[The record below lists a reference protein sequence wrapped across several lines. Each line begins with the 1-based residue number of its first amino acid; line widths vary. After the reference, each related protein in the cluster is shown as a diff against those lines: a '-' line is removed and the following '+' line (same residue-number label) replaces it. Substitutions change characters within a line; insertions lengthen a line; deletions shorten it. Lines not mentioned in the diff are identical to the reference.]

1 MYCSAEITF
10 DEFIGKNLKHLRF
23 VAAELWV
30 SAVFLCLYKMK
41 WISWGFGHEQFH
53 NFTLSFWELWQ
64 AICFEFFITEALR
77 HFCLLFHSKKIFF
90 FSCVKPGEKKEWKYY
105 FSHFFF
111 STKTKTHFQ
120 GGNKGSSVSFCNT
133 HFGHKRQ
140 KCTTAH
146 VLNKMKST
154 NVPPGESYLLSLC
167 TITVYVSR
175 LCNMTVMFLLV
186 LICR

>member
-30 SAVFLCLYKMK
+30 SAVFHCLYKMK

-90 FSCVKPGEKKEWKYY
+90 FHVSNQVKKKNENII
-105 FSHFFF
+105 FRIFFF
-111 STKTKTHFQ
+111 PQ
-120 GGNKGSSVSFCNT
+120 
-133 HFGHKRQ
+133 RQ
-140 KCTTAH
+140 KHISKEEIKAQVFLSAIHILATRGRSA
-146 VLNKMKST
+146 
-154 NVPPGESYLLSLC
+154 PLLMS
-167 TITVYVSR
+167 
-175 LCNMTVMFLLV
+175 
-186 LICR
+186 